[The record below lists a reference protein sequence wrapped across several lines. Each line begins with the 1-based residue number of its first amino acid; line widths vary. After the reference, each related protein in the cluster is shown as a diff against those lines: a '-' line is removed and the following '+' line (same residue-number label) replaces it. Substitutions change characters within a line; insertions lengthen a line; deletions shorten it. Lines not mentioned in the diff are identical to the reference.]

1 MKRTWMI
8 GTVLV
13 IAGVATAGTL
23 YGPDLLDGMRYEKA
37 MAAIGGA
44 DHANGGAWPQLQE
57 TCAFCHGTH
66 GQSRNAW
73 YPSLAGQPATYIAAQ
88 LRAFASDARRNAY
101 MGPLAR
107 ELDDAKID
115 ALATYFARQAP
126 ERNEAVPADAAL
138 AQRGM
143 ALVTAR
149 GCQACHGAALTG
161 KDHMPRLAGQGQHYL
176 EAQLAAFRSGQR
188 HDPTGAMNG
197 VAATLSGDDTRAIAH
212 YLAGLPPDGAGGA
225 VDRNAAGGTAR

>member
-8 GTVLV
+8 GAALA
-13 IAGVATAGTL
+13 IAGVAAAGTL
-23 YGPDLLDGMRYEKA
+23 YGPDLIDGMRYEKS
-37 MAAIGGA
+37 MTAIGSA
-44 DHANGGAWPQLQE
+44 DQANGGAWPQQQE
-57 TCAFCHGTH
+57 TCFFCHGTH
-66 GQSRNAW
+66 GQSRNTW
-73 YPSLAGQPATYIAAQ
+73 YPSLSGQPASYIAAQ
-88 LRAFASDARRNAY
+88 LRAFASDQRRNAY
-101 MGPLAR
+101 MGPLSR

-126 ERNEAVPADAAL
+126 ERNEVVPADTAL

-149 GCQACHGAALTG
+149 SCQACHGAALTG
-161 KDHMPRLAGQGQHYL
+161 KNHVPRLAGQGQLYL

-197 VAATLSGDDTRAIAH
+197 VAATLSGDDTRAVAH
-212 YLAGLPPDGAGGA
+212 YLAGLSPDGAGGA
-225 VDRNAAGGTAR
+225 GGTAR

>member
-1 MKRTWMI
+1 MKRAWMI
-8 GTVLV
+8 GTALV

-23 YGPDLLDGMRYEKA
+23 YGPDLVDGMRYGKA
-37 MAAIGGA
+37 MTAIGGA
-44 DHANGGAWPQLQE
+44 DTANGGAWPQPQE

-73 YPSLAGQPATYIAAQ
+73 YPSLSGQPAGYIAAQ
-88 LRAFASDARRNAY
+88 LRAFASDTRRNAY

-126 ERNEAVPADAAL
+126 ARNEAVPADDAL

-143 ALVTAR
+143 ALVTAQS
-149 GCQACHGAALTG
+149 CQACHGAALTG
-161 KDHMPRLAGQGQHYL
+161 KDHMPRLAGQGERYL

-188 HDPTGAMNG
+188 RDPTGAMNG
-197 VAATLSGDDTRAIAH
+197 VSATLSGDDTRAIAH
-212 YLAGLPPDGAGGA
+212 YLASLLPDGAGGA
-225 VDRNAAGGTAR
+225 RAAGSPAR

>member
-8 GTVLV
+8 GAALV

-23 YGPDLLDGMRYEKA
+23 YGPDLVDAMRYEKA
-37 MAAIGGA
+37 MASIGSA
-44 DHANGGAWPQLQE
+44 DNANGGAWPQPQE

-73 YPSLAGQPATYIAAQ
+73 YPSLSGLPATYIATQ
-88 LRAFASDARRNAY
+88 LRAFASDTRRNAY

-115 ALATYFARQAP
+115 ALATYFARQGP
-126 ERNEAVPADAAL
+126 ERNEAVAADEAL
-138 AQRGM
+138 ARRGM

-149 GCQACHGAALTG
+149 SCQACHGAALTG
-161 KDHMPRLAGQGQHYL
+161 KDHMPRLAGQGQQYL
-176 EAQLAAFRSGQR
+176 ETQLAAFRSGQR
-188 HDPTGAMNG
+188 RDPTGAMNG
-197 VAATLSGDDTRAIAH
+197 VAATLSGDDGRAIAH
-212 YLAGLPPDGAGGA
+212 YLASLSPDDAGGA
-225 VDRNAAGGTAR
+225 RSAAR